1 MSNPTY
7 RTIQR
12 EEFQAAGFKVIDLAS
27 GEVEWPDGQV
37 CRYSVRLQAMPGSE
51 GDIVLIAEDI
61 NRKETRANPVRFK
74 LRKAN

>member
-1 MSNPTY
+1 MSNTH

-12 EEFQAAGFKVIDLAS
+12 AAFQSAGFKVIDIAS
-27 GEVEWPDGQV
+27 GKVEWPDGKV
-37 CRYSVRLQAMPGSE
+37 CRYSIRLQAMPGDE

-61 NRKETRANPVRFK
+61 NRKETGANPVRFK